1 MWLDRL
7 LEADVLPD
15 VALRAG
21 IRRQLKVRLREE
33 DRGGL
38 EADHAQLMRHV
49 DALVRSPI
57 ALETHAANAQHYEV
71 PPPFFERVLG
81 PRLKYSCCYF
91 ERDDDTLATAE
102 EAMLALTCRRA
113 GIRDGM
119 RVLDLGCGWGSLSLW
134 VAQRHPA
141 ARVLAVSNSRPQ
153 KAFIEAKA
161 RAMGLTNVDVT
172 TADMN
177 VFEPGETFDRIVS
190 VEMFE
195 HMRNYRALLARIGR
209 WLRADGRLFVHVFCH
224 ARHAYPYEDR
234 GPSDWMARHFFTG
247 GQMPSDSLLLY
258 FQDDLRVVDHWRVD
272 GRHYARTCDA
282 WLANMDRE
290 QAVIDPILG
299 SVYGADQVRRWR
311 VRWRL
316 FFMACAELFAFR
328 EGREWFVSHYLF
340 SPRS

>member
-7 LEADVLPD
+7 VEADVLPD
-15 VALRAG
+15 AALRAG
-21 IRRQLKVRLREE
+21 IRRLLSARLREE
-33 DRGGL
+33 DCGDL

-49 DALVRSPI
+49 GALVRSPI
-57 ALETHAANAQHYEV
+57 ALETHAANEQHYEV
-71 PPPFFERVLG
+71 PPAFFERVLG

-102 EAMLALTCRRA
+102 ETMLALTCRRA
-113 GIRDGM
+113 GLCDGM

-134 VAQRHPA
+134 VAQHYPA
-141 ARVLAVSNSRPQ
+141 ARVLAVSNSGHQ
-153 KAFIEAKA
+153 KGFIEAKA
-161 RAMGLTNVDVT
+161 RTMGLTNVDVA

-177 VFEPGETFDRIVS
+177 VFDPGETFDRILS

-224 ARHAYPYEDR
+224 TRYAYTYEDR

-299 SVYGADQVRRWR
+299 SVYGTDQVRRWR

>member
-1 MWLDRL
+1 VAGLLLWVIAVAGEATADRQLERFKADRGTRVACVVGLWNASRHPNYFFEWLVWCAYAVFALGSPWGWVLCIARRDALLLLRVTGIPALEEAPSAPRARLSRYQQTTSAFVPGSSGGRRAMWLDRL

-71 PPPFFERVLG
+71 STAVLRARARPPPEVQL
-81 PRLKYSCCYF
+81 LLL

-102 EAMLALTCRRA
+102 EPCWRSPAVGRHPVTHACARLGAL
-113 GIRDGM
+113 
-119 RVLDLGCGWGSLSLW
+119 GSLSLW

-141 ARVLAVSNSRPQ
+141 AASWRSNSRPQ
-153 KAFIEAKA
+153 KAFIE
-161 RAMGLTNVDVT
+161 RRPGRWSHDVDVT

-190 VEMFE
+190 E
-195 HMRNYRALLARIGR
+195 
-209 WLRADGRLFVHVFCH
+209 
-224 ARHAYPYEDR
+224 
-234 GPSDWMARHFFTG
+234 
-247 GQMPSDSLLLY
+247 
-258 FQDDLRVVDHWRVD
+258 
-272 GRHYARTCDA
+272 
-282 WLANMDRE
+282 
-290 QAVIDPILG
+290 
-299 SVYGADQVRRWR
+299 
-311 VRWRL
+311 
-316 FFMACAELFAFR
+316 
-328 EGREWFVSHYLF
+328 
-340 SPRS
+340 